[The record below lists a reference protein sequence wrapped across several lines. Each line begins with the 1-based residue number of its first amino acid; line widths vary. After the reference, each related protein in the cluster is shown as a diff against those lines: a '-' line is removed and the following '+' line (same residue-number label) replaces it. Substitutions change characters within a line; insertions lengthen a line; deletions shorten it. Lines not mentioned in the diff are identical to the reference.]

1 MNKEISISESEWS
14 IMELAWEKSSV
25 TMSEIIAGCEEHLWS
40 ESTVK
45 TLVRRLVDKKALG
58 VDKKNAKFKY
68 YPLIDEKK
76 CKLKE
81 TKNFLNRIYDG
92 SLKMLMA
99 NLSADSN
106 LSEKETKQLLEIID
120 KMEG

>member
-1 MNKEISISESEWS
+1 MNKNLSISESEWS
-14 IMELAWEKSSV
+14 IMELAWEKSVIS
-25 TMSEIIAGCEEHLWS
+25 MSEIISGTEKHLWS

-45 TLVRRLVDKKALG
+45 TLVRRLVNKKALG
-58 VDKKNAKFKY
+58 VDKSGTKFKY
-68 YPLIDEKK
+68 YPLIDEKE
-76 CKLKE
+76 CRIAE

-106 LSEKETKQLLEIID
+106 LSDKETKQLLEIID
-120 KMEG
+120 KMEE